1 MNTHK
6 NMLNNKKEMIYHT
19 HMYTCKLVSTTKS
32 LGTIELKPGHLNQI
46 IEQNI
51 SIKIPN
57 IIKIS
62 TSIHCPV
69 FDTFTRKIEN
79 RGEDG
84 SSTLNWIE
92 RSIIYNRSAGML
104 QLLLKYNQF

>member
-62 TSIHCPV
+62 TSIL
-69 FDTFTRKIEN
+69 
-79 RGEDG
+79 
-84 SSTLNWIE
+84 STARFLILSQE
-92 RSIIYNRSAGML
+92 RSKTGERMKV
-104 QLLLKYNQF
+104 LLLIRLRDQ